1 MDNLFANPEFDIFY
15 LISQGFALAA
25 LILNLYAFQKRRKIQ
40 ILNYNVVGTLC
51 SVFHYLFLGAWAGV
65 ATKAVGTARNVFGA
79 YEIHK
84 HKTSK
89 IAPLVFVA
97 FYVISGFITY
107 NSPAS
112 LLPIVASCIHTVAVF
127 LGNAQR
133 LRYVATLASM
143 LWLIYDV
150 VVLSIVGI
158 VAEAIFIV
166 NTVLAIYR
174 YRDRKKLE
182 ERKKRKKR
190 QQI

>member
-112 LLPIVASCIHTVAVF
+112 LLPIVASCIHTIAVF
-127 LGNAQR
+127 IGNAQR

-150 VVLSIVGI
+150 IVISIVGV
-158 VAEAIFIV
+158 VAEVIFIV
-166 NTVLAIYR
+166 NTMLAIYR
-174 YRDRKKLE
+174 YRDRKKHE
-182 ERKKRKKR
+182 KRKKR